1 MDKKVYQAPRVVSMT
16 AGEVLTSLGHATAS
30 VYGFT
35 EGGGGIGD

>member
-1 MDKKVYQAPRVVSMT
+1 MNKKVYEVPRIVSMT

-30 VYGFT
+30 VYSFG